1 MKNIRPCDHCGDK
14 AAQVK
19 LRAEHDT
26 PLAIITRGLRRGLE
40 TETDLFCFELT
51 NRADVPISNVPILCQ
66 RCFRTEC
73 DRALARYKDATF
85 GELVASLRRRI
96 KP

>member
-1 MKNIRPCDHCGDK
+1 VKKIRPCDHCGDK

-40 TETDLFCFELT
+40 TETGLFCFELT
-51 NRADVPISNVPILCQ
+51 NRAHVPISNVPILCQ
-66 RCFRTEC
+66 RCFKTEC

-85 GELVASLRRRI
+85 GELVASLRRRN
-96 KP
+96 